1 MSQKLHVL
9 AKISQLMIIHKRTMT
24 MKAFVTSEFGYCPLV
39 WMFHSKKINSQVN
52 NFYERA
58 LTVVYQDYASFFT
71 ELLEKDHSTNIH
83 NRNILLLGTDLFKVK
98 SGRNISEKC
107 E

>member
-1 MSQKLHVL
+1 
-9 AKISQLMIIHKRTMT
+9 MT
-24 MKAFVTSEFGYCPLV
+24 MKAFITSEFGYYPLV

-58 LTVVYQDYASFFT
+58 LTVVYQDYGSFFT
-71 ELLEKDHSTNIH
+71 EPLEKVNSTTIY
-83 NRNILLLGTDLFKVK
+83 NRNILLLATDLFKVK
-98 SGRNISEKC
+98 SGRNICEKY